1 VAKTVKSA
9 SMLQPYLPKV
19 SQALNLLHQLGAEES
34 LCSPRRVDKPLIL
47 YGAGDM
53 GRMACDFFQ
62 RINIPFLYVVDAA
75 PQRYKDSGE
84 WDGVS
89 LLKPS
94 AVPAGHR
101 AETLLA
107 ICISTVSYERVIQP
121 LIAQGWEDIVH
132 FYDIAQAYQEH
143 YPLGNG
149 WFTGDLSPDDM
160 VGIER
165 VLKRWEDD
173 VSRAHHLQFIA
184 WHRLRKELIFN
195 GAPVTLEDRFF
206 IPQVISALRRD
217 EVFLDGGAYHGEVSL
232 RFMNLVKNEFS
243 KVYAIEPDR
252 YSVNVLRDRLSGDNG
267 LTSGNVPIM
276 ECALGSSSGVRA
288 FFHGLGYASQLSTTA
303 QETVSVSTLDELDI
317 PATFIKLHLEGWE
330 LEALRGGMQ
339 SIRLYRP
346 VLALTT
352 YHQRNGLWDVQD
364 FLMRELQDYV
374 FFLRLH
380 SWVGTGC
387 VVYAI
392 PRERY
397 LP

>member
-1 VAKTVKSA
+1 MNKTVKYA
-9 SMLQPYLPKV
+9 SMLQPYLPGV
-19 SQALNLLHQLGAEES
+19 SQALDFLHYLAAEEPH
-34 LCSPRRVDKPLIL
+34 CSPRRVDKPLIL

-53 GRMACDFFQ
+53 GRMARDFFQ
-62 RINIPFLYVVDAA
+62 RINIPFLYVVDAD

-94 AVPAGHR
+94 TVPHGYR
-101 AETLLA
+101 ARALLA
-107 ICISTVSYERVIQP
+107 ICISTVSYERVKQP
-121 LIAQGWEDIVH
+121 LIAQGWQDIVH

-149 WFTGDLSPDDM
+149 WFTGNLSPDDM
-160 VGIER
+160 AGLER
-165 VLKRWEDD
+165 VLTQWEDD

-184 WHRLRKELIFN
+184 WHRLRKELTFD
-195 GAPVTLEDRFF
+195 GAPVTLQNRFF
-206 IPQVISALRRD
+206 IPQVIAALRRD

-232 RFMNLVKNEFS
+232 RFMNVVKNEFS

-252 YSVNVLRDRLSGDNG
+252 HSVNVLRDRLSGDNG
-267 LTSGNVPIM
+267 LGSGRILIM
-276 ECALGSSSGVRA
+276 DCALSSSSGIRA
-288 FFHGLGYASQLSTTA
+288 FFHGLGYASQLNAKA
-303 QETVSVSTLDELDI
+303 QETVSVCTLDELDI

-330 LEALRGGMQ
+330 LAALRGGMQ
-339 SIRLYRP
+339 SIRRHRP
-346 VLALTT
+346 VLAVTT
-352 YHQRNGLWDVQD
+352 YHHRNGLWDVQD
-364 FLMRELQDYV
+364 FLMKELKDYV

-380 SWVGTGC
+380 SWSGTGC
-387 VVYAI
+387 VLYAI